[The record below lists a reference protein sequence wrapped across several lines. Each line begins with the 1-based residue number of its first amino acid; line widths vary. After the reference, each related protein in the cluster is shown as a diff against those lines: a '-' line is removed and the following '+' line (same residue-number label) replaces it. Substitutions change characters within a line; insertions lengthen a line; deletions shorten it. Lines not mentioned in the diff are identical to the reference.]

1 MDIER
6 AVLICK
12 ALSDL
17 NRMRIVQLLTH
28 GECCAC
34 ELLEKLMITQPTL
47 SHHMKQLENA
57 GIIRCRKDW
66 KWMYYS
72 LDCETLTAYRKFI
85 ASLRCTGG
93 VS

>member
-1 MDIER
+1 MDIEK

-17 NRMRIVQLLTH
+17 NRMRIVPRLTQ

-47 SHHMKQLENA
+47 SHHMKQLEYA

-72 LDCETLTAYRKFI
+72 PDCETLTANREFI